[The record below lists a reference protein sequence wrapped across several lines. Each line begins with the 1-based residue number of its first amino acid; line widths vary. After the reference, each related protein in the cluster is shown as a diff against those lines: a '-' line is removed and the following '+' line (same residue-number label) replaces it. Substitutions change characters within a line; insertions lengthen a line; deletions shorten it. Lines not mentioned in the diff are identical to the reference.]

1 MLQEET
7 RWQVQHPD
15 KSDTL
20 KMNRAMINLKEIEVE
35 KWAIAALSAITM
47 AVATA
52 EECVSLLEE
61 GYGHLV
67 CGQ

>member
-1 MLQEET
+1 M
-7 RWQVQHPD
+7 
-15 KSDTL
+15 
-20 KMNRAMINLKEIEVE
+20 KEIEVE